1 MILIHIRSEQASRI
15 QKQMLWGENPRRAVG
30 LVTEQD
36 WLKRWF
42 ASCRQIASGC
52 WGKKRSSILL
62 SNRLTRRDHKL
73 PLRVTRP
80 GLWAGGYPAPVGR
93 EGPLRCAGWRH
104 MGWTELSLLFSVK
117 SSQRI
122 SCQLIQFLRR
132 DLSVSLGLGSG
143 SLHLVNSAIRY
154 PRVTK
159 K

>member
-1 MILIHIRSEQASRI
+1 MILIRIRNELAPRI
-15 QKQMLWGENPRRAVG
+15 QKEMLWGESPRRAAG

-36 WLKRWF
+36 RLKRWF
-42 ASCRQIASGC
+42 ASCCQIASRC
-52 WGKKRSSILL
+52 WGKKGSSILL

-73 PLRVTRP
+73 PLRVTGP

-93 EGPLRCAGWRH
+93 EGPPRCAGWRY
-104 MGWTELSLLFSVK
+104 MGWTELPLLFSVR

-122 SCQLIQFLRR
+122 SCQLIPLMMR
-132 DLSVSLGLGSG
+132 DLSVSLGLRSG